1 MARVRPGM
9 TQPRQKA
16 NAGDNW
22 QLGNRKIKIDA
33 LSHACIQ
40 RMQISLPQGQRH
52 MLGREVCTLRR
63 PPLTFVFFHF
73 FHFFYFFAELDKIE
87 QNWSFT
93 FWLSQLHFLIDFNH
107 LKKNWAQLET
117 NWGLLGKIGQIWE
130 KLGGFWV
137 VLGKFVTNWVA
148 FGQNWANLRKIG
160 GLLGKW
166 EKLGLHSRL
175 FYVIF
180 FQLPHQAQL
189 HIELQNAYPAGR
201 CLI

>member
-1 MARVRPGM
+1 MPETIGNWAIGKLKLTLWATHASNACKFRYHRVKGTCLDVKCARCVG
-9 TQPRQKA
+9 PR
-16 NAGDNW
+16 
-22 QLGNRKIKIDA
+22 
-33 LSHACIQ
+33 
-40 RMQISLPQGQRH
+40 
-52 MLGREVCTLRR
+52 LR
-63 PPLTFVFFHF
+63 L
-73 FHFFYFFAELDKIE
+73 YFFIFFIFSTFSQRWTKLDKIE

-160 GLLGKW
+160 GLLGRIGQIW